1 MATTFKYVALNTA
14 GKRITG
20 SVQADRE
27 DDAVSQLHGQDLTI
41 LSIAQGVGMTKSAAR
56 AGKFEINIQ
65 RVKLEDLV
73 LFTRQ
78 MATMIS
84 AGIALLEAL
93 EIMEEQVEN
102 ARFKG
107 IIGQVVRRVA
117 GGGDFSEALA
127 DHPKVFNRIY
137 INMVRSGE
145 ASGQLDTI
153 LVRLAE
159 YLESAAAL
167 RREIKSAMTYP
178 VVSLVL
184 IFGITIF
191 LLVGVIPKF
200 NDIFNQMEVELPA
213 LTVFMLSTGMWMRHH
228 FLLFM
233 GIVVA
238 GVVGLIVYC
247 RTPLGRRQFDWFILH
262 VPVFGPLFQK
272 VAISRFSR
280 TLATLLD
287 AGVPILGA
295 LEIVATTAGNSVVE
309 EAVNTARENV
319 RQGENLAQPLS
330 KSWVFPPMV
339 TRMIAVGERSGA
351 LEALLKKI
359 SEFYDQQVSATVE
372 SLTSLIEPMMIG
384 IMGGMV
390 GTIVLSVFWPILKL
404 QQALATQ

>member
-1 MATTFKYVALNTA
+1 MRTYKYVAISA
-14 GKRITG
+14 EGKRVTG
-20 SVQADRE
+20 
-27 DDAVSQLHGQDLTI
+27 AVSAEVEDEVVGQLHNQNFTI
-41 LSIAQGVGMTKSAAR
+41 LSISEGGGKAR
-56 AGKFEINIQ
+56 GGKPLALNLSLQ

-93 EIMEEQVEN
+93 EIMEEQIEN
-102 ARFKG
+102 ARFKR

-127 DHPKVFNRIY
+127 DHPKVFSRIFV
-137 INMVRSGE
+137 NMVKSGE
-145 ASGQLDTI
+145 ASGQLDAI
-153 LVRLAE
+153 LLRLAD

-191 LLVGVIPKF
+191 LMVGVIPKF
-200 NDIFNQMEVELPA
+200 NDIFIQMEVELPA
-213 LTVFMLSTGMWMRHH
+213 LTVFMLTTGMWMRHY
-228 FLLFM
+228 FLLFAGATA
-233 GIVVA
+233 GIVLAVF
-238 GVVGLIVYC
+238 IYC
-247 RTPLGRRQFDWFILH
+247 RTPIGRRQFDWLVLH
-262 VPVFGPLFQK
+262 LPIFGPLFQK
-272 VAISRFSR
+272 VALSRFSK
-280 TLATLLD
+280 TLATLLES
-287 AGVPILGA
+287 GVPILGA
-295 LEIVATTAGNSVVE
+295 LEIVATTAGNTVVE
-309 EAVNTARENV
+309 EAVNRARENV

-330 KSWVFPPMV
+330 ESWVFPPMV

-351 LEALLKKI
+351 LEQLLKKI

-372 SLTSLIEPMMIG
+372 SLTSLIEPIMIG
-384 IMGGMV
+384 LMGGMV